1 MLRLFAIVL
10 ALFLAPGVILAVEPV
25 TVSLPL
31 ITLETGQN
39 DTLDALIE
47 CPEAGCSAFGMTIEF
62 DPQVIQVDTVEIGPF
77 LGTQVLTV
85 ENVIDNETGQVRVAA
100 AALGDMTEVGEPV
113 LLRLTI
119 TPLNP
124 GASQLRISQLDIGD
138 LVGQPLETLGMD
150 GGVIVTGDES
160 DQPETK
166 RTKLATE
173 FSQTQPAESEQSLCL
188 YRVQTGDTLSS
199 IAIANGVTEEIIL
212 QLNELPDSDAI
223 HVGQVLMIPA
233 SECQTETSAEQPRTP
248 SRNPSG

>member
-10 ALFLAPGVILAVEPV
+10 ALFLAPGVILAAESV

-31 ITLETGQN
+31 ITLKTGQN

-47 CPEAGCSAFGMTIEF
+47 CPEAGCSAFSMTIEF

-77 LGTQVLTV
+77 LGEQVLTA
-85 ENVIDNETGQVRVAA
+85 ENTIDNEAGMVRVAA
-100 AALGDMTEVGEPV
+100 AALGDLTEVGEPV

-124 GASQLRISQLDIGD
+124 GASQLRITQLDVGD

-150 GGVIVTGDES
+150 GGVIVASDES
-160 DQPETK
+160 AQPETR

-173 FSQTQPAESEQSLCL
+173 FSQTQPADSEQALCL

-199 IAIANGVTEEIIL
+199 IALANGITEEIIL
-212 QLNELPDSDAI
+212 QLNELSDSDAI
-223 HVGQVLMIPA
+223 RVGQVLMIPT
-233 SECQTETSAEQPRTP
+233 SECQTETSAEQPRSP